1 MVVLAGSRGKVPI
14 SPLTASP
21 VSAKVRPP
29 LRATRIRAEAL
40 LITETAYCAELASR
54 LRLRWV
60 STGTRVVPSACN
72 WETTRLKS
80 LSGLRTPVCCT
91 LSRRPLPQVPGLAAP
106 TSRTGSPAPL
116 SSTQAL
122 VPWPTATR
130 TIRAWVP
137 PLRKN
142 CRTP

>member
-1 MVVLAGSRGKVPI
+1 MVMSDGARGKLLI
-14 SPLTASP
+14 RPLTARP
-21 VSAKVRPP
+21 TPKVRPP
-29 LRATRIRAEAL
+29 LRVTRIRAEAL
-40 LITETAYCAELASR
+40 LITATAYCAELESR

-60 STGTRVVPSACN
+60 STGTGVPSACSC
-72 WETTRLKS
+72 ETTRLKS

-91 LSRRPLPQVPGLAAP
+91 LSRRPLPQVPGLAAL
-106 TSRTGSPAPL
+106 TSSTGSPAL
-116 SSTQAL
+116 FSSAQAL